1 MAVDVKDREAAPAHQ
16 QVLKWHVVWD
26 QTLLVSASSVVTLWR
41 LGRPPNNP
49 EPAQRSNQSQ
59 SPAGAVKAVERRHLV
74 PDKTNPRTTSSDT
87 TRYPCVSRMKAHPWL

>member
-1 MAVDVKDREAAPAHQ
+1 MARG
-16 QVLKWHVVWD
+16 LD

-74 PDKTNPRTTSSDT
+74 PDKTNPRTTSI
-87 TRYPCVSRMKAHPWL
+87 RHNEVSMCFQNEGSPVVVNASSVLTL